1 MDRTSAFP
9 RMSQP
14 QNGTAH
20 KRLTRVE
27 GVLERLLQRL
37 ADATL
42 LSDVNIAAGI
52 AQEELSNGA

>member
-1 MDRTSAFP
+1 MNKTSAFP
-9 RMSQP
+9 HMSQP
-14 QNGTAH
+14 KNGTAH
-20 KRLTRVE
+20 KRLTRLE

-52 AQEELSNGA
+52 AQEEMSDGA